1 MKQTE
6 AKITVRTINERLEK
20 IKALIEQEPKKTV
33 SFNFDKRTYECPEIK
48 VESDFLI
55 YRLENTRTI
64 SQQIEEVTSESLENG
79 YFNREM
85 ETSEEVQARQHK
97 LLFQEVDKQLEKAFS
112 SKGGQTE
119 GIIITLE
126 GRVVNGNRRLAFM
139 REQAAKGDSHYDEIT
154 CVVLSHVNL
163 QGSVKEA
170 EIEAYLDYSPN
181 AKKEYGWINQGLA
194 IEKMHENG
202 RGFKEIALDKSLK
215 ESEVQKL
222 YERVKLAK
230 ESLERRNQKNKFSL
244 LQQSEQIY
252 KDLGNHLVTNK
263 KKLEESEKEQLKAGL
278 FIFDAA
284 ESSVIGKRPYEYVG
298 WLKSNIK
305 NQEKMKSFFKETV
318 GLESDSNNP
327 FGSTEGTF
335 KISKVNEIISDVAKA
350 NAFASKMRD
359 FIEADQ
365 LHKKEKDQKNL
376 TKKELIKANASIANA
391 KLPLLTGNADQNTD
405 GIKETI
411 ESIKSN
417 LKEIEEKLL

>member
-6 AKITVRTINERLEK
+6 AKITVRTINERTDK
-20 IKALIEQEPKKTV
+20 IEALIKQEPKKVV
-33 SFNFDKRTYECPEIK
+33 SFNFEKRTYDCPEIK
-48 VESDFLI
+48 IDSDFLI

-64 SQQIEEVTSESLENG
+64 SQQIEEVASESLENG
-79 YFNREM
+79 YFKREM

-97 LLFQEVDKQLEKAFS
+97 LLFEEVDKDLEEAFT

-119 GIIITLE
+119 GLIITLE
-126 GRVVNGNRRLAFM
+126 GRMVNGNRRLAYM
-139 REQAAKGDSHYDEIT
+139 REQAAKGDSKYDEIT
-154 CVVLSHVNL
+154 CVVLNDVNL
-163 QGSVKEA
+163 QGSEKEA

-194 IEKMHENG
+194 IEKMHESG
-202 RGFKEIALDKSLK
+202 KDFKEIAFNKSLK
-215 ESEVQKL
+215 ETEVQKL

-230 ESLERRNQKNKFSL
+230 ESLERRNQKDKFSL

-252 KDLGNHLVTNK
+252 KDLGNHLVANK
-263 KKLEESEKEQLKAGL
+263 NKLEEFEKEWLKAGL

-298 WLKSNIK
+298 WLKANIK
-305 NQEKMKSFFKETV
+305 NQEKINSFFKETV

-335 KISKVNEIISDVAKA
+335 KISRVNEIISDVTKA
-350 NAFASKMRD
+350 NDFASKMRD

-365 LHKKEKDQKNL
+365 LQKKDKDQKNL
-376 TKKELIKANASIANA
+376 TKKALIQANASIANA